1 MAKVTGFAEGLDMH
15 VGEKEEIDSRVLGY
29 WGKKAIAIYW
39 DRGYKKSKFGVFCS
53 GWILGAQFW
62 TCEIE

>member
-29 WGKKAIAIYW
+29 WGKKAIAIY
-39 DRGYKKSKFGVFCS
+39 
-53 GWILGAQFW
+53 
-62 TCEIE
+62 